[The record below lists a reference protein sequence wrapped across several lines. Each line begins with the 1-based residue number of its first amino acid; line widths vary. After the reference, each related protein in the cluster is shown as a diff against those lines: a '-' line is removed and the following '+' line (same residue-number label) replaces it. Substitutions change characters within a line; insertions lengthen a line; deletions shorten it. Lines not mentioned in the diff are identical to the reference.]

1 MEKKK
6 PVTKKVVAKKPKV
19 ELVSYAIKMVIPTDD
34 YANIQPEIIV
44 KAGSVE
50 EAHDY
55 IAPHMNKLWKDYYLV
70 NQRRPEP
77 VKPKSAPVTEKVD
90 YRFRVTESDVTNQS
104 SPASSVALVKATSAI
119 ESCLSLEAMDLI
131 RNRINKSV
139 KLTEADKAVLNP
151 LADNKTVE
159 LTEKFFNEPTPE
171 KTETNLA
178 S

>member
-77 VKPKSAPVTEKVD
+77 VAPKPSTPPVVPTPVPTE
-90 YRFRVTESDVTNQS
+90 

-131 RNRINKSV
+131 RNQINKSV